1 MLLGKR
7 KVFRKEDQKVR
18 KVAVDDALFERLRE
32 LRMDMAQE
40 TGVPPYVVF
49 SDSTLKEMCEKLPQ
63 TTIQLLQIKGVG
75 QNKLDKYG
83 TAFLEVIKE
92 YQEIKK

>member
-1 MLLGKR
+1 
-7 KVFRKEDQKVR
+7 
-18 KVAVDDALFERLRE
+18 
-32 LRMDMAQE
+32 
-40 TGVPPYVVF
+40 
-49 SDSTLKEMCEKLPQ
+49 MCEKLPQ